1 MASPSAVSEDRKS
14 DDIEIVSVGAL
25 YSGSWDK
32 KYWSSSR
39 GKDRFPYPVGYK
51 AVRAYNGSTYYM
63 EIEEGAKGPLF
74 LIRYLDESWSG
85 QTPDIAWG
93 KFQKTGL
100 SNLKVWHGKRFTCKM
115 NGVEFFGFKNPLV
128 QRLLRELVNNSHGM
142 VESYSSNR
150 VSQIQVDDE
159 RLAKRENPDLLC
171 YLDMP
176 VARKKRSRKAEIG
189 HQNSVVKEGHKKT
202 RFQDSCSGKEI
213 LNSATASIC
222 SAKEEVEIVGLQG
235 ALPEQL
241 HSCHATNENSSPPIE
256 NPPEVKVVVPIQET
270 NQLPNS
276 CTTKPLSNISEEL
289 HGLQPKENKPNDDT
303 FLNGSQDMTSSNLCA
318 PDTLEFVQDN
328 PISSALATD
337 DNTSCEQK
345 EELTLADIVVN
356 EGHSAGPY
364 TEDLADQEIAKSMI
378 SFLLPRA
385 IPLLKKASVKKPP
398 KTDVSETMS
407 ARLNH
412 SDNSKTSQL
421 DDASGSVV
429 SLSIRTCTG
438 DDENRQVVA
447 LDSVQDC
454 TSDVPVAP
462 DSFDESHLDV
472 PGSGHIISSSKEASP
487 ADLSKNPLDEED
499 VVIVTPNPLV
509 SALDTVEIIKPS
521 SHDVPFAPDSFD
533 ESHLDG
539 LGSGHIISSSKEAY
553 PADLPKQHIDEEQV
567 VIENASLSVPAL
579 NTVEIIKSS
588 SHDVSTILEE
598 NNLGGCV
605 KKSMLIPQC
614 TSPINKIITKESE
627 ELCAG
632 DLVQTEH
639 HSENKEAKSTSCS
652 TEGSNGLVVGT
663 TPTVASSVRKET
675 HKVYSRKRVS
685 TNQLRG
691 NKNSSSESKN
701 SCRNTGDGDSIS
713 KMSPNKTQR
722 ILEPQSTWSTNS
734 VSDRINP
741 QGDGSSHVTEHY
753 QGPELMKVNNNQFTN
768 VFCNEAC
775 VIPQDIRPAQGFENA
790 STSPPSFP
798 ASKVENVQGHIDEAL
813 GIQVSEPPS
822 TKSQYKE
829 HTSEKS
835 ISSVPEI
842 SASSSLKLNRDIK
855 INNEMEKTVELLGC
869 YFHPMPISSVSLQ
882 SVGNEIYICVLS
894 FATEDRVRTLFMYK
908 ISAKAPTK
916 GFPCVVGHTPVI
928 LPIMDD
934 KSGANVNS
942 RALERSYFHVTP
954 DGEHLI
960 FTGNIKTPYCRK
972 REIDCSC
979 LTCTSASF
987 EENVVRIVEVK
998 TGYVSL
1004 VTKLQA
1010 VDSVQCLVVCDP
1022 DYLVAVVKGGNLIVW
1037 AMNSNWRGPTEEFII
1052 PANPCTSSCI
1062 VELKKI
1068 PKCPHLIIGHS
1079 GIGEFTVWDIST
1091 RSLVSRFVSLSNMI
1105 FEFIPTSLFAWHP
1118 LHGHSTMEDHI
1129 DMILAATKLWFSKGI
1144 NNKTLVP
1151 AEVKDTAIWI
1161 LVSTDPDPDVKCET
1175 VERPGRC
1182 WRLALLVRNQVILGS
1197 QFDPRADVAGT
1208 VSGHGV
1214 TGTLDGLVY
1223 LWDMSTGLKLGSLH
1237 DFKGQGVACI
1247 SSDDRGNICIAS
1259 EDGQLLVYCHPTKE
1273 TQSQGV

>member
-74 LIRYLDESWSG
+74 LIRYLDESWTG

-189 HQNSVVKEGHKKT
+189 HQNSVVKEGNKKT
-202 RFQDSCSGKEI
+202 RFQDSYSGGEI
-213 LNSATASIC
+213 LNSATVSFC
-222 SAKEEVEIVGLQG
+222 SAKEVEIVGLQG
-235 ALPEQL
+235 ALPKQL
-241 HSCHATNENSSPPIE
+241 HSRHATNENSSPPIE
-256 NPPEVKVVVPIQET
+256 IPPEVKVVVPIQET

-289 HGLQPKENKPNDDT
+289 HGLQEKENKPNDDT
-303 FLNGSQDMTSSNLCA
+303 FLNGSHDMIGSNLCA

-328 PISSALATD
+328 PISSAPVTD

-345 EELTLADIVVN
+345 EELTLADIIVN
-356 EGHSAGPY
+356 EGHSAEPY

-385 IPLLKKASVKKPP
+385 IPLLKKASAKKPP

-421 DDASGSVV
+421 DDASGTVV

-447 LDSVQDC
+447 LDSVQDF

-472 PGSGHIISSSKEASP
+472 AESGHIISSSKEAYP

-499 VVIVTPNPLV
+499 VVIVTPSPLV
-509 SALDTVEIIKPS
+509 SVLDTAEIIKPS
-521 SHDVPFAPDSFD
+521 SHVPFAPDSFD
-533 ESHLDG
+533 EPHLDV
-539 LGSGHIISSSKEAY
+539 LESGHIISSSKEAY
-553 PADLPKQHIDEEQV
+553 PADLPKKPINEEQFV
-567 VIENASLSVPAL
+567 TENASLSVPAL
-579 NTVEIIKSS
+579 ETVEIIKPS

-614 TSPINKIITKESE
+614 TTPTNKIITKESE
-627 ELCAG
+627 ELRAG
-632 DLVQTEH
+632 QTEH

-652 TEGSNGLVVGT
+652 TEGNGLVVGT

-691 NKNSSSESKN
+691 NKNSSSESKT

-722 ILEPQSTWSTNS
+722 ILEPQSTLSTNS
-734 VSDRINP
+734 VSDRTNP

-1010 VDSVQCLVVCDP
+1010 VDSVQCVVVCDP

-1037 AMNSNWRGPTEEFII
+1037 AMNSNWR
-1052 PANPCTSSCI
+1052 
-1062 VELKKI
+1062 
-1068 PKCPHLIIGHS
+1068 
-1079 GIGEFTVWDIST
+1079 
-1091 RSLVSRFVSLSNMI
+1091 
-1105 FEFIPTSLFAWHP
+1105 
-1118 LHGHSTMEDHI
+1118 
-1129 DMILAATKLWFSKGI
+1129 
-1144 NNKTLVP
+1144 
-1151 AEVKDTAIWI
+1151 
-1161 LVSTDPDPDVKCET
+1161 
-1175 VERPGRC
+1175 
-1182 WRLALLVRNQVILGS
+1182 
-1197 QFDPRADVAGT
+1197 
-1208 VSGHGV
+1208 
-1214 TGTLDGLVY
+1214 
-1223 LWDMSTGLKLGSLH
+1223 
-1237 DFKGQGVACI
+1237 
-1247 SSDDRGNICIAS
+1247 
-1259 EDGQLLVYCHPTKE
+1259 
-1273 TQSQGV
+1273 